1 MSSKLILLFHSSI
14 PWLNTSSSLPVPR
27 KCVLPGTRSWPSH
40 LCVSVQ
46 FHTCLFWSPA
56 LTGAVSFYPG
66 LSPPESAGP
75 SFSFIL
81 MSCAPGT
88 KEVPDRCWDRIG
100 YQHFARPWQYKDN
113 RTRFPTPILGARV
126 IETYRLARISPHSR
140 GQWLLEKTHI
150 VSHGLRRQL
159 SIICLG
165 TWKKGL
171 NSSPVEGDTT
181 SLFHRSFHGTNL
193 YLAWGEFNRK
203 FGDDAS
209 F

>member
-1 MSSKLILLFHSSI
+1 MQCPPILPYLGSTLRPACLSPANVCFLALDLGRLTCAFPYNFIHVSSEALLSWELFLSIRVSLLQSQLVRLSHSSWCPVRLAQRKYLI
-14 PWLNTSSSLPVPR
+14 DAGIELVISTS
-27 KCVLPGTRSWPSH
+27 
-40 LCVSVQ
+40 
-46 FHTCLFWSPA
+46 
-56 LTGAVSFYPG
+56 PG
-66 LSPPESAGP
+66 LDSIKTTGHGSQLP
-75 SFSFIL
+75 F
-81 MSCAPGT
+81 
-88 KEVPDRCWDRIG
+88 W
-100 YQHFARPWQYKDN
+100 
-113 RTRFPTPILGARV
+113 GARV
-126 IETYRLARISPHSR
+126 IETYRLAHISPYSR